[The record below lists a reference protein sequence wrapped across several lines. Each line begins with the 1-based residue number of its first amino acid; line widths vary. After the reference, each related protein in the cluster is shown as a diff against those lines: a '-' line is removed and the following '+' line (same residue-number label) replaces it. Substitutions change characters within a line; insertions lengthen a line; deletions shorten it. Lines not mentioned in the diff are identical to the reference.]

1 MVVRKKQGPMGDH
14 KEAMVAVDKVQSWDF
29 CEQYVP
35 ETEAI
40 MNARETALELGA
52 DPVSAGTGAL
62 LRVLAASKD
71 ARAVVEIGTGA
82 GVSGLWLLQGMSPD
96 GVLTTIDPET
106 EFQRAARTAFREAGV
121 ATHRARFI
129 NDRALDVLP
138 RMAKNAYDMV
148 VIDGLPE
155 ETPQYLDHASQMLR
169 SGGFLVIVNALWNG
183 NVANPTKRDRDTVIM
198 REMNKALL
206 ESDQFYSCL
215 IPIGEGVGVSVRR

>member
-1 MVVRKKQGPMGDH
+1 M
-14 KEAMVAVDKVQSWDF
+14 AVNKVQSWDF

-35 ETEAI
+35 EPESI
-40 MNARETALELGA
+40 GRARETALELGA
-52 DPVSAGTGAL
+52 APISTGTGAL
-62 LRVLAASKD
+62 LRVLAANKD

-82 GVSGLWLLQGMSPD
+82 GISGLWLLAGMNPD

-106 EFQRAARTAFREAGV
+106 EFQRAARIAFREAGV
-121 ATHRARFI
+121 ASHRARFI

-148 VIDGLPE
+148 VVDGLPE

-169 SGGFLVIVNALWNG
+169 PGGVLVIINALWNG
-183 NVANPTKRDRDTVIM
+183 NVADPTKRDRNTVIM
-198 REMNKALL
+198 REMTRALL

-215 IPIGEGVGVSVRR
+215 LPIGEGVEISVRR